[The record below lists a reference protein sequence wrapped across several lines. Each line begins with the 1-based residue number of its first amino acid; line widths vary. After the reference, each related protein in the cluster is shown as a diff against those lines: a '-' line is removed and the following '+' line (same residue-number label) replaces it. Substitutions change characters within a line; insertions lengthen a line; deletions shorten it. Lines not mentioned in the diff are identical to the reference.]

1 MFKLEP
7 MSTSKQ
13 SFGFLGLLISLL
25 LLLLLPGLF
34 GSHSG
39 GIIPMLFALVLVASL
54 YLVATERKNF
64 VIGLMLALPVLLTH
78 WPLGLLSE
86 PARLTMNSAFQI
98 VFLAYVCAQIFS
110 YLFRAQKIEVDVIYA
125 ALCLYLLIA
134 VIWAFGYFLVEFSSP
149 GAISMGDGVDM
160 ASMGARDLMAQ
171 TIYFSFVTITTLG
184 YGDMTPVSRLAQS
197 LTIIEALVGQIYI
210 AIVIARLVAMQ
221 IAEKLRA

>member
-1 MFKLEP
+1 MNSLQLSELLTAIAIQPVMFKLEP

-34 GSHSG
+34 SSHSG
-39 GIIPMLFALVLVASL
+39 EIIPMLFALVLVASL
-54 YLVATERKNF
+54 YLVAAERKNF

-125 ALCLYLLIA
+125 ALCLYLLLA
-134 VIWAFGYFLVEFSSP
+134 VIWAFGYFFK
-149 GAISMGDGVDM
+149 
-160 ASMGARDLMAQ
+160 
-171 TIYFSFVTITTLG
+171 IT
-184 YGDMTPVSRLAQS
+184 S
-197 LTIIEALVGQIYI
+197 
-210 AIVIARLVAMQ
+210 
-221 IAEKLRA
+221 